1 MCVKGAIVDNAILA
15 VDEMRFFTRSGEGQN
30 GGLIVCRRL
39 EQM

>member
-15 VDEMRFFTRSGEGQN
+15 VDEMRFSPRSGEG
-30 GGLIVCRRL
+30 LIVCHRL